1 MLGWLR
7 QGGGYFL
14 LEEFRNLLS
23 CEWGEDPRRNKT
35 GSLQARLDLLHPAR
49 GSLSEGGRAG
59 LSQGPE
65 DPAGK
70 TELRTNKRK

>member
-49 GSLSEGGRAG
+49 GSLSEGEKGRAESG
-59 LSQGPE
+59 
-65 DPAGK
+65 A
-70 TELRTNKRK
+70 